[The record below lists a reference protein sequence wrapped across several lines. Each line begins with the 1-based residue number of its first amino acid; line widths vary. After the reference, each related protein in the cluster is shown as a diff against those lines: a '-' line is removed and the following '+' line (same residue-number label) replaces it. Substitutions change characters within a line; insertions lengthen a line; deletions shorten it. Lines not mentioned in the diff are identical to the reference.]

1 MKQASLD
8 LWQENGTLSIIN
20 QKQNIMQEMILYIIQ
35 KIIAKTYLILVIA
48 TMVYD
53 YNRWLWFYSKDEI
66 TNFNAVIANTTTVKP
81 FEHKAK
87 VIEETVAQPKL
98 NNNNGILKNAAIA
111 LS

>member
-8 LWQENGTLSIIN
+8 LWQENGTLSMIN

-53 YNRWLWFYSKDEI
+53 YNR
-66 TNFNAVIANTTTVKP
+66 
-81 FEHKAK
+81 
-87 VIEETVAQPKL
+87 
-98 NNNNGILKNAAIA
+98 
-111 LS
+111 